1 MRPERHLL
9 QEQALVPLLPA
20 MLGGLVGLIGA
31 SRPAPWYDEAATL
44 SAIDRSPAQLL
55 DMVQRVDVV
64 HATYYFAA
72 MGWTVVAPESV
83 QSLRTL
89 SAVGVALTAGLVTL
103 LALRTLPRRTALS
116 AGIAT
121 ALLPGLAVQ
130 ALEARGYAWTAAAAV
145 AMTLALL
152 AAIENGR
159 RRDWVAYSVLCAA
172 GLWLFLYLG
181 LLVLAHGAAV
191 MVGARQRGR
200 AWFASASLAWL
211 TSVPLA
217 VMSLDQVGQIGPHD
231 PDLVEL
237 VGRLAVNQ
245 WFASLRSHEAALG
258 PLQLSAGLLAVSVW
272 VLVVRGLRSSLRGDD
287 RVRQL
292 ALVCAM
298 WIALPMVVVAA
309 VSLTGRQFY
318 QERYF
323 TFVTPAVALLLV
335 LGVASLPRRWSLLAA
350 AALVALTLP
359 VLAHHRTASPKF
371 DDYRTLAASVQ
382 SHRPDLVVFSHAGAR
397 GVRVTYP
404 RSFEGVEDWTELTTS
419 VTSGTLWGIQRP
431 ARALTAAEVS
441 GKSVLVFTPVR
452 FPDPY
457 LRRLLRLGCRETG
470 QRTVDHRYAV
480 VPLSC

>member
-1 MRPERHLL
+1 VVRPERHLL

-130 ALEARGYAWTAAAAV
+130 ALEARGYAWTAAPAV

-152 AAIENGR
+152 AAIETGR

-172 GLWLFLYLG
+172 GLWLF
-181 LLVLAHGAAV
+181 
-191 MVGARQRGR
+191 
-200 AWFASASLAWL
+200 
-211 TSVPLA
+211 
-217 VMSLDQVGQIGPHD
+217 
-231 PDLVEL
+231 
-237 VGRLAVNQ
+237 
-245 WFASLRSHEAALG
+245 LG

-431 ARALTAAEVS
+431 SRALTAAEVS